1 MQVGH
6 GTAGAVKGKSDPITI
21 YELLGTKGALEH
33 CRQVVSAYETAFSAY
48 AAGKFERALA
58 VLQENAS
65 DPPSTVL
72 IERCKASCKC
82 RLPRIGAESTY
93 RRRSKIGERM
103 RSPLHRGNTCFG
115 STPIGNRA
123 YAARLKNGATPLGET
138 QAGLPSG
145 VRRMDGRRAPWAL
158 HLHRYAH

>member
-6 GTAGAVKGKSDPITI
+6 GTAGAVKGKR
-21 YELLGTKGALEH
+21 TKGALEH

-65 DPPSTVL
+65 DPPSIVL

-93 RRRSKIGERM
+93 RRRSKIGSACAPR
-103 RSPLHRGNTCFG
+103 C
-115 STPIGNRA
+115 I
-123 YAARLKNGATPLGET
+123 GATLALVRLRSET
-138 QAGLPSG
+138 
-145 VRRMDGRRAPWAL
+145 VRTL
-158 HLHRYAH
+158 LV